1 MAMIHSGQAAKP
13 SLIRSLLTGARE
25 LQLREGT
32 RHSDEL
38 KKERGRENEWTFI
51 R

>member
-1 MAMIHSGQAAKP
+1 MIHSGQAAKP

-32 RHSDEL
+32 RDSHEL
-38 KKERGRENEWTFI
+38 KKDTEEERMNGHPQGE
-51 R
+51 